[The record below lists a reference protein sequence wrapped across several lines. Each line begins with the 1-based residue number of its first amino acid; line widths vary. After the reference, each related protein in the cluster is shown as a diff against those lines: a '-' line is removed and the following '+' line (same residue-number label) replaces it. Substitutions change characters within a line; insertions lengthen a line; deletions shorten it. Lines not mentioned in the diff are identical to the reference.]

1 MPAFSPTRFAAL
13 FLVAASLTTVHAEP
27 SVVKIVKDDKGV
39 FSLTYNGKPYFIKGA
54 GGSSNLADLVKYGG
68 NSIRTWGIESLDKPI
83 DGKPLIKRAE
93 ELGITVAAGIWIK
106 GERQGVSYKD
116 QKFLE
121 AQREE
126 VRAAVRKYKD
136 EPALLVWS
144 LGNEA
149 EGVIG
154 PGDNPDVWKEFNIL
168 ADIVHKEDP
177 NHPVMTVIAGAA
189 ATKIKSAIDYYP
201 NVDILGVNAYAGAS
215 GVAGALKANGW
226 VKPFVL
232 TEFGPL
238 GHWEVPKAAWG
249 APIEPTSRDK
259 AATYFATQKLSAEK
273 GAGLFLGSYCFLWG
287 QKQEVTSTWYGM
299 FLKSGEKLPTV
310 DAMSRAWTGVWPANR
325 SPRIETFESSIKQKE
340 TPGGATVT
348 ATVTTKDAE
357 SDPVQI
363 EWEVFAESTD
373 LKIGGDAESEPP
385 PVKDAIVSQKDG
397 EVTILTPSKPGAYR
411 LFVTVRDGKGGA
423 SKDNFPFLVK

>member
-1 MPAFSPTRFAAL
+1 MSALTLPRFAAACA
-13 FLVAASLTTVHAEP
+13 VAAFLTTAHAEP
-27 SVVKIVKDDKGV
+27 SVTKIVKDDKGN
-39 FSLTYNGKPYFIKGA
+39 FTLLYNGKPYIIKGA
-54 GGSSNLADLVKYGG
+54 GGSHFLAELVKYGG
-68 NSIRTWGIESLDKPI
+68 NSIRTWGIESLDESV

-93 ELGITVAAGIWIK
+93 ELGISVAAGIWIK

-136 EPALLVWS
+136 EPALLIWS

-154 PGDNPDVWKEFNIL
+154 PGDNPDVWKEFNVL

-189 ATKIKSAIDYYP
+189 PTKIKAAMQYYP
-201 NVDILGVNAYAGAS
+201 NIDILGVNAYASAP
-215 GVAGALKANGW
+215 GVGKALREAGWA
-226 VKPFVL
+226 KPFVL
-232 TEFGPL
+232 TEFGPV
-238 GHWEVPKAAWG
+238 GHWEVAKAPWG
-249 APIEPTSRDK
+249 APVEPSSKDK
-259 AATYFATQKLSAEK
+259 AANYFVTQKTVGEK
-273 GAGLFLGSYCFLWG
+273 GAGLYLGSYCFLWG

-310 DAMSRAWTGVWPANR
+310 DAMNKAWTGAWPANR
-325 SPRIETFESSIKQKE
+325 SPRIEALESTIRE
-340 TPGGATVT
+340 TNVAPGTTVT
-348 ATVTTKDAE
+348 ATVTTKDFE
-357 SDPVQI
+357 NDPVQI
-363 EWEVFAESTD
+363 EWEVVPESTD

-397 EVTILTPSKPGAYR
+397 EVTIRTPDKSGPYR